1 MDFPRDPDAAGLDLA
16 VELCVRDC
24 RERVRQLPERVRRHA
39 IAQIVAQLE
48 SDSRALPGPGDGA
61 TP

>member
-39 IAQIVAQLE
+39 IAMIVNALT
-48 SDSRALPGPGDGA
+48 SDQHALPGPGDGA
-61 TP
+61 TQ